1 MNRKTII
8 RPHIAPI
15 EEGTTLTIWYDHG
28 LYLFDIETWGVAPN
42 GNALLLEEH
51 KDRSLL
57 DIINIPLTMQKIE
70 TMEYNDVTGE
80 ITIYHQ

>member
-8 RPHIAPI
+8 RPHVAPI
-15 EEGTTLTIWYDHG
+15 EEGTTCEIPDDAG
-28 LYLFDIETWGVAPN
+28 LYLFNIETWGVAPN